1 MDADLRVMP
10 RRIEAFPLRFR
21 RPTPR
26 KTSIRLPSTDHRPY
40 WCGSRTT
47 MARSVGARP
56 GVPFP
61 RASAWSIAPR

>member
-26 KTSIRLPSTDHRPY
+26 KTPFGYQYGRQTVLVRITDDN
-40 WCGSRTT
+40 G
-47 MARSVGARP
+47 AVGWGEAW
-56 GVPFP
+56 VPFP